1 MGHGVS
7 LNHQNQTQ
15 KNYEAKF
22 SINQIIK
29 DKIEKQSTKNDKKKN
44 RIEKNVD

>member
-15 KNYEAKF
+15 KNHEAKF

-29 DKIEKQSTKNDKKKN
+29 DNQQKMIKKKD

>member
-15 KNYEAKF
+15 KNHEAKF

-29 DKIEKQSTKNDKKKN
+29 NKIKKN
-44 RIEKNVD
+44 NKK

>member
-29 DKIEKQSTKNDKKKN
+29 DKIEKQSTKNDKKK
-44 RIEKNVD
+44 I

>member
-15 KNYEAKF
+15 KNHEAKF

-29 DKIEKQSTKNDKKKN
+29 DNQQKMIKKKIELKRMWTKLT
-44 RIEKNVD
+44 